1 MHKPK
6 RSARKTSNFSGVILA
21 LIAIVGLAV
30 LTFFSF
36 DANRHSGS
44 LQTITPERF
53 PTATQG
59 LAPVSTPTES
69 PAKTGPKEPVVITV
83 TMESDTGPFDIS
95 VTEPRRLEIPLC
107 NEMPKFALDG
117 NRYICSL
124 GDLESRGLW
133 LRSLDSGLDRLL
145 TKKPGGTAAW
155 SPDGRAIAY
164 IERPD
169 QTVHVEGGI
178 VKFLDLESGQEIEAG
193 ITDFTYR
200 LDFTPA
206 GKLVY
211 HRQGELRL
219 FDPTLRSEGAM
230 PGVTAANNYPYYYS
244 EFKFSPDGKRIA
256 GLEVAYDQGVLT
268 VVDLETG
275 QRTKISD
282 QIGPPW
288 GPFDWSPD
296 GQQLAYSIVLGEETR
311 FPELWLVN
319 ADGSEPRRLCT
330 TEERGSY
337 DFVTWLPNGKAIL
350 FVSMPGSGTDPI
362 LWSAYQV
369 VSSLGGEPKTLF
381 TGGASIQLVD
391 QGRQMVFYRFSDPQK
406 GEPPGLGG
414 DWVTFLS
421 YQ

>member
-1 MHKPK
+1 
-6 RSARKTSNFSGVILA
+6 
-21 LIAIVGLAV
+21 
-30 LTFFSF
+30 
-36 DANRHSGS
+36 
-44 LQTITPERF
+44 
-53 PTATQG
+53 
-59 LAPVSTPTES
+59 
-69 PAKTGPKEPVVITV
+69 
-83 TMESDTGPFDIS
+83 
-95 VTEPRRLEIPLC
+95 
-107 NEMPKFALDG
+107 
-117 NRYICSL
+117 
-124 GDLESRGLW
+124 
-133 LRSLDSGLDRLL
+133 
-145 TKKPGGTAAW
+145 
-155 SPDGRAIAY
+155 
-164 IERPD
+164 
-169 QTVHVEGGI
+169 
-178 VKFLDLESGQEIEAG
+178 
-193 ITDFTYR
+193 
-200 LDFTPA
+200 
-206 GKLVY
+206 
-211 HRQGELRL
+211 
-219 FDPTLRSEGAM
+219 M

-381 TGGASIQLVD
+381 TKGGSLQLTD
-391 QGRQMVFYRFSDPQK
+391 QGHKIVFYRFSYSPEE
-406 GEPPGLGG
+406 GVRPGGYWATTL
-414 DWVTFLS
+414 L

>member
-1 MHKPK
+1 MMIQEPLPTVIPDP
-6 RSARKTSNFSGVILA
+6 TSTDIL
-21 LIAIVGLAV
+21 
-30 LTFFSF
+30 
-36 DANRHSGS
+36 
-44 LQTITPERF
+44 TP
-53 PTATQG
+53 
-59 LAPVSTPTES
+59 LPTE
-69 PAKTGPKEPVVITV
+69 TVTITV
-83 TMESDTGPFDIS
+83 TIESDTGPFDIVVS
-95 VTEPRRLEIPLC
+95 EPRRLEIPLC
-107 NEMPKFALDG
+107 NEMPKFAPDG

-133 LRSLDSGLDRLL
+133 LRSLDRGLERLL

-200 LDFTPA
+200 LDFTPD

-211 HRQGELRL
+211 HRRGELRL
-219 FDPTLRSEGAM
+219 FDPTLRSERAV
-230 PGVTAANNYPYYYS
+230 PGVTVANNLPYYYS

-268 VVDLETG
+268 VVDIETG
-275 QRTKISD
+275 QRIKISD

-296 GQQLAYSIVLGEETR
+296 GQQLAYSIVLEETR

-330 TEERGSY
+330 TDQRGSY

-350 FVSMPGSGTDPI
+350 FVLMPGSGTDPI

-369 VSSLGGEPKTLF
+369 ISPLGGEPKTLF